1 MQLGLEKIRISHV
14 ILLSLILH
22 AFVISQPQFLQIWD
36 ESIFL
41 ELTRDFLEGEDHTP
55 HQLPG
60 IKFFVGA
67 AITIF
72 GDNWFSWRVPSVIF
86 GMLTLLVFFKIVTRF
101 TSDKKALLATTIL
114 SFDTIFFVHSSLF
127 LRDIPLLFFGLFS
140 FYLYQ
145 RKSYYLAAIVI
156 GFSLLIKEIGIL
168 FLILIVIYHIWTRRP
183 GFSIFSLRNTVIFL
197 AIIGASF
204 LVPLWIY
211 DVIYTP
217 IIYDPVIPTDVLP
230 DGREVPIS
238 YPTVVL
244 IESRGYELQEQVG
257 NVTNPI
263 EHLGVFFSEGY
274 LSSQAYKV
282 KNWETTHTN
291 FPWSWVLP
299 LPPPENANGLGW
311 VSAKKFDDTQEGKPN
326 RGKILGI
333 EWRGDPNV
341 PLWFFGFWS
350 TIFVIGY
357 ELFRKE
363 KNTPVFLLAGIV
375 SMYVPY
381 LILAITG
388 RVMFP
393 YYFILTVPFISLG
406 SILALGCIKNQF
418 IRNSS
423 YLIFLAIVVSWF
435 VLHYPLKIL

>member
-1 MQLGLEKIRISHV
+1 MQLEFQRIRISHI
-14 ILLSLILH
+14 ILMSLVLH
-22 AFVISQPQFLQIWD
+22 AFVISQPQFLQVWD

-41 ELTRDFLEGEDHTP
+41 EITRDFLEGEDHTP

-67 AITIF
+67 GITIF

-86 GMLTLLVFFKIVTRF
+86 GMLTLLVFFKVVSRVT
-101 TSDKKALLATTIL
+101 SENKALLATTIL

-127 LRDIPLLFFGLFS
+127 LRDVPLMFFGLFS
-140 FYLYQ
+140 LYLYQ
-145 RKSYYLAAIVI
+145 RKSYYLTAIVL
-156 GFSLLIKEIGIL
+156 GFSLLIKETGIF
-168 FLILIVIYHIWTRRP
+168 FLVLIAIYHLWTRRP
-183 GFSIFSLRNTVIFL
+183 SFSHISIKNTILFL
-197 AIIGASF
+197 VIIGASF
-204 LVPLWIY
+204 LLPLWIY

-244 IESRGYELQEQVG
+244 IESRGYDLQKPIG

-263 EHLGVFFSEGY
+263 EHLGVFFSDGY

-291 FPWSWVLP
+291 FPWSWILP
-299 LPPPENANGLGW
+299 LPPPEDANGLGW
-311 VSAKKFDDTQEGKPN
+311 VAAKKFDDTQEGKPN

-341 PLWFFGFWS
+341 PLWFFGFWG
-350 TIFVIGY
+350 TLFVIGY
-357 ELFRKE
+357 GFFRKE
-363 KNTPVFLLAGIV
+363 KTLTVFLLAGIV

-381 LILAITG
+381 LILSITG

-406 SILALGCIKNQF
+406 SILALSYIKNSLVRK
-418 IRNSS
+418 IS
-423 YLIFLAIVVSWF
+423 YLVFLAIIVSWF
-435 VLHYPLKIL
+435 ILHYPVKIL